1 MTDKI
6 TTLFETVFPMAAANP
21 KLTGIVLVVLAVM
34 LLALN
39 LIAKGISFLVWL
51 LRIAALLCLIGGVLL
66 LF

>member
-1 MTDKI
+1 M
-6 TTLFETVFPMAAANP
+6 
-21 KLTGIVLVVLAVM
+21 LTVM